1 MKRVYIYYK
10 LNSTILYLKKYKY
23 YKTTSLRKK
32 NCISLSFIYKII

>member
-32 NCISLSFIYKII
+32 KLNHYHLYIK